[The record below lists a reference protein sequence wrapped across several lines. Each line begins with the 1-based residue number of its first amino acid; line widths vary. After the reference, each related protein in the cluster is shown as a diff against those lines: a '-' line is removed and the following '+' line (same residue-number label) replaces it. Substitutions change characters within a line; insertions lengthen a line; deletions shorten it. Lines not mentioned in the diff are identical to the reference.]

1 MEEMQ
6 VVIMKRQHMI
16 FFISQS
22 TITLTA
28 MTHED
33 EGNFPYFWNSPSF
46 QFKHPFGARVV
57 GPTQAGKSHFVIK
70 LIQHAQLYISPSPTK
85 IYWAYGEK
93 NENQMKMIQSHS
105 PIPIHF
111 IEGMPDLEDISSDE
125 INLLILDDLMTT
137 VSNSKSAS
145 DLFTRASHHRNMSV
159 IFIVQNL
166 YHQGKSTKDISLN
179 EKYTVLFKNPH
190 DKGQVQYF
198 GRKIF
203 PEHPRFLIDAYEQ
216 ATSRPHGYLIIIFDQ
231 MTPDNQRVRTGIFPP
246 EIPLIFIPKKQ
257 ASKT

>member
-1 MEEMQ
+1 MKLQGGVFIISCSTREEE
-6 VVIMKRQHMI
+6 
-16 FFISQS
+16 
-22 TITLTA
+22 T
-28 MTHED
+28 MTNET
-33 EGNFPYFWNSPSF
+33 NFPYFWNSPTF

-70 LIQHAQLYISPSPTK
+70 LLQEANRYITPAPSK

-93 NENQMKMIQSHS
+93 NENQMKSIQANSQT
-105 PIPIHF
+105 PIHF
-111 IEGMPDLEDISSDE
+111 IEGMPDIEEISSDE
-125 INLLILDDLMTT
+125 TNLLVLDDLMTT

-166 YHQGKSTKDISLN
+166 YNQGKSAKDISLN
-179 EKYTVLFKNPH
+179 EKYTIIFKNPH

-203 PEHPRFLIDAYEQ
+203 PEHPRFLVDAYEQ
-216 ATSRPHGYLIIIFDQ
+216 ATARPHGYLIIDFDQ
-231 MTPDNQRVRTGIFPP
+231 KTSDNQRVRTGIFPP
-246 EIPLIFIPKKQ
+246 EIPLTFIPKKKV
-257 ASKT
+257 SKK